1 MNKIIPH
8 IYQVKVELEDI
19 EPLIWRRLQIPAD
32 LFLHDF
38 HKVLQTTMGWENQH
52 LHLFRKGKKLFGMA
66 DDEWNG
72 NPLFQDYTIVRVNDL
87 LRKPGDEMVYE
98 YDFGDDWRHRIILEM
113 EMEPDPLEYYPVCID
128 GARECPPEDCGG
140 PGGYQ
145 EMVAAVKD
153 PSNPQ
158 HRFFKALFP
167 DGLDPEY
174 FDLEEINDILLED
187 DYGCLLPF
195 DDYDEDEDED

>member
-1 MNKIIPH
+1 MHQITPY
-8 IYQVKVELEDI
+8 IYQVKVTLHGI
-19 EPLIWRRLQIPAD
+19 EPPIWRRLQIPAD

-38 HKVLQTTMGWENQH
+38 HKVLQTVMGWENQH
-52 LHLFRKGKKLFGMA
+52 LHLFVRGKRLFGQS
-66 DDEWNG
+66 DDEWVS
-72 NPLFQDYTIVRVNDL
+72 NPRFLDYTIVRVNDL
-87 LRKPGDEMVYE
+87 LRKPGDELTYQ
-98 YDFGDDWRHRIILEM
+98 YDMGDNWQHRIVLEK
-113 EMEPDPLEYYPVCID
+113 ELKPDPLEYYPVCTD

-140 PGGYQ
+140 PHGYQ
-145 EMVAAVKD
+145 EMVTAVKD

-174 FDLEEINDILLED
+174 FDLEEINEILLED

-195 DDYDEDEDED
+195 DEEEED

>member
-1 MNKIIPH
+1 MYQIRPH
-8 IYQVKVELEDI
+8 IYQVKVMLQGI
-19 EPLIWRRLQIPAD
+19 EPAIWRRLLIPSD

-38 HKVLQTTMGWENQH
+38 HKVLQTAMGWENQH
-52 LHLFRKGKKLFGMA
+52 LHIFIRGKRLFGPS
-66 DDEWNG
+66 DDEWLN
-72 NPLFQDYTIVRVNDL
+72 NPKFQDYTIVRVNDL
-87 LRKPGDEMVYE
+87 LRNPGDEMVYQ
-98 YDFGDDWRHRIILEM
+98 YDMGDNWRHVITLEKQTDP
-113 EMEPDPLEYYPVCID
+113 EPLEYYPVCVD

-140 PGGYQ
+140 PYGYQ

-174 FDLEEINDILLED
+174 FDLEEINEILLED

-195 DDYDEDEDED
+195 DEEEE